1 MFTNLGTI
9 IYLADVVGAI
19 RELLLFM
26 SIFGFSGSVI
36 MVIIFHSETH
46 LEDSRKTFKNPKKSI
61 VPVVAIW
68 IFITFALILTP
79 TKNAIFLLV
88 GGVAMDKGLEDLSK
102 SNYPKEMQ
110 RTLDNLLNK
119 INKELESESEK

>member
-1 MFTNLGTI
+1 MFTNLGAI
-9 IYLADVVGAI
+9 IYLADVVEAIGA
-19 RELLLFM
+19 LLLFM
-26 SIFGFSGSVI
+26 SIFGFFGLAI
-36 MVIIFHSETH
+36 MLFTFCCEVNFD
-46 LEDSRKTFKNPKKSI
+46 DSRKTFKNPKKSI
-61 VPVVAIW
+61 IPLIAIW

-79 TKNAIFLLV
+79 TKNAIYLFV

-102 SNYPKEMQ
+102 SNYPKEMK

>member
-9 IYLADVVGAI
+9 IYLADVAEAI
-19 RELLLFM
+19 GELLLFM
-26 SIFGFSGSVI
+26 SIFGFLGLAI
-36 MVIIFHSETH
+36 MLFTFFIEVNFH
-46 LEDSRKTFKNPKKSI
+46 DSLKTFKNPKKSI
-61 VPVVAIW
+61 IPLIAIW
-68 IFITFALILTP
+68 IFITFASILTP
-79 TKNAIFLLV
+79 TKNAIYLLV